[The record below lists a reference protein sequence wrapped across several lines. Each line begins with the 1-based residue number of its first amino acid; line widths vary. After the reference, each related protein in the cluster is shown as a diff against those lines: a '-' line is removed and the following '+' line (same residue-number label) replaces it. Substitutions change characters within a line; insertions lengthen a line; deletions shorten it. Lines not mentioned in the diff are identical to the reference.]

1 MFDLIL
7 DTAEEQFGKLEDRL
21 VEKYSDSNMK
31 IKKNEEFVKGP
42 KKHKEI
48 WKGLIYVQLP

>member
-31 IKKNEEFVKGP
+31 IKKSEEFVKGA
-42 KKHKEI
+42 
-48 WKGLIYVQLP
+48 